1 MSAAPK
7 PPPKSIL
14 KQVNTNTNTTAS
26 WFSKLNGGDS
36 ITSPPISPKINSFF
50 SSFRKQQQP
59 PSSPQAPTSPPQLPP
74 RGGKSQSADNN
85 NNDELATELTPKEIR
100 RVRFPVNDLTK
111 EYQFKRND
119 LVEEKKEVA
128 TEPINIQTCS
138 QLLSVYETLCRKKQE
153 KTIDLLVLTL
163 TVIA

>member
-14 KQVNTNTNTTAS
+14 KQVNTTTSTTTS
-26 WFSKLNGGDS
+26 WFSKLNSGDS
-36 ITSPPISPKINSFF
+36 ITAPPISPKINSFF

-59 PSSPQAPTSPPQLPP
+59 PSSPQAPTAPQLPP
-74 RGGKSQSADNN
+74 RGGKLPSADSDK
-85 NNDELATELTPKEIR
+85 DELAVELTPKEIR

-111 EYQFKRND
+111 EYQFKRDD
-119 LVEEKKEVA
+119 LVQEKKEVA
-128 TEPINIQTCS
+128 AEPINIQTCS